1 MLNRDSD
8 MLNGDSD
15 MLNGDSDMLNWDSD
29 MSNWDL
35 HMLNWDSD
43 MLNWDSPYHASFNS
57 KNIGIKNANHKC
69 ETIDARIPH
78 YNCHTLKILLLLQ
91 TPIVRS
97 IGIES

>member
-35 HMLNWDSD
+35 HMLNWI
-43 MLNWDSPYHASFNS
+43 SPYHASFNS